1 MTITTDTILMTAKLL
16 GAMGVLIGSIIV
28 VYKIIERGKRQSKM
42 IDAIRREQQV
52 LCRVL
57 LACLR
62 GLQAQGCN
70 GPVTAAV
77 KELETHLNI
86 KAHDK
91 EV

>member
-1 MTITTDTILMTAKLL
+1 MTITTDTILMAAKLL
-16 GAMGVLIGSIIV
+16 GAMGVLIGSIIA
-28 VYKIIERGKRQSKM
+28 VYKIIERDKRQSKM

-70 GPVTAAV
+70 GPVTTAV